1 MHNRKRGLDD
11 EDLLLEIPFYLRGTI
26 LPQNKSVRKDELSQ
40 KGAEQVG
47 EEGEECPHYK
57 EEYEQE

>member
-40 KGAEQVG
+40 KGAEQVV
-47 EEGEECPHYK
+47 EEGEEYPHCK
-57 EEYEQE
+57 GEYEQE